1 MDPSFLHVDNLKP
14 IVSTY
19 SNFDSLRIGSDHVS
33 RSKSDTYYLTN
44 DTVLRTH
51 TSAHQNDLLTQGHNC
66 FLVSGDVYRCVCVF
80 ACYVSILYFSHPH
93 MDIYIDIDIFM
104 LASF

>member
-66 FLVSGDVYRCVCVF
+66 FLVSGDVYRCVCVCVCLLCF
-80 ACYVSILYFSHPH
+80 YSLFLSSSHGHLY
-93 MDIYIDIDIFM
+93 
-104 LASF
+104 